1 MTEQPQSNP
10 TPETPDGVAVTPE
23 TESAPVA
30 EVTEAPAEQ
39 ADEAQALDALDST
52 PVPPAAA
59 QAMSTTVTEDQAP
72 AETPA
77 PEMGEPAQTEVEA
90 AREAADDS
98 ADTTVSEAENDAA
111 AVAPAAPAPAKP
123 AAPKPGA
130 PRPAAPSP
138 AAMAGAKPAV
148 TPAPAQAAS
157 EAAMSFGRADA
168 DGTVY
173 VRTPDGERKVGQY
186 PGAGERD
193 AIAYFARKYDEMAS
207 SAELLY
213 QRVLQGNVSAKESAD
228 DLAALRQHIGEANVV
243 GDLPALHAKVE
254 DIATAVEA
262 RRQVEATERA
272 AAREQAKA
280 EREKIVAEA
289 EKIAG
294 QDPAKTQ
301 WKASGA
307 RIRELLDEWKAHQRG
322 SAKLARDDENALW
335 QRFSGARNSFDK
347 NRRAYFAELES
358 TQGEAKSAKTKLVE
372 EAEKLAQSTDW
383 AATAGAFKRL
393 MDSWRRAGRAGR
405 ADDDA
410 LWARFKAAQDSFFNA
425 KDEVSA
431 AEDES
436 FRGNLA
442 VKEELLKE
450 AQALLPVKDLDATK
464 AKLRQIQDKW
474 DAAGKV
480 PRADM
485 ARIEGALRK
494 VETAVREA
502 DEARWKKSNPEVQH
516 RVSAFAE
523 QLQRG
528 VAQAQADLEK
538 AQAGGDQRKI
548 KAAEEALATREA
560 WLKTALAAGDS

>member
-1 MTEQPQSNP
+1 MTNQPEP
-10 TPETPDGVAVTPE
+10 TTPANTD
-23 TESAPVA
+23 
-30 EVTEAPAEQ
+30 EQ
-39 ADEAQALDALDST
+39 AVATPVDTASEAAALDALDA
-52 PVPPAAA
+52 PVAPEPQRAADPDVPAA
-59 QAMSTTVTEDQAP
+59 EQAP
-72 AETPA
+72 AEQSPAEPTAEEPAAPA
-77 PEMGEPAQTEVEA
+77 PA
-90 AREAADDS
+90 AKPVVPSPTALAGVRPQAA
-98 ADTTVSEAENDAA
+98 
-111 AVAPAAPAPAKP
+111 APAAPAP
-123 AAPKPGA
+123 
-130 PRPAAPSP
+130 
-138 AAMAGAKPAV
+138 V
-148 TPAPAQAAS
+148 AS
-157 EAAMSFGRADA
+157 EAAMAFGRADA

-186 PGAGERD
+186 PGASERD
-193 AIAYFARKYDEMAS
+193 AIAYFARKYDEMAA

-213 QRVLQGNVSAKESAD
+213 QRVLQGNVSAKESAA
-228 DLAALRQHIGEANVV
+228 DLAALREHIGSADVV

-254 DIATAVEA
+254 DVATAVEA

-301 WKASGA
+301 WKSSGA
-307 RIRELLDEWKAHQRG
+307 RIRELLDEWKAHQRS

-347 NRRAYFAELES
+347 NRRAFFAELES
-358 TQGEAKSAKTKLVE
+358 TQGEAKAAKTKLVE
-372 EAEKLAQSTDW
+372 EAERLATSTDW

-405 ADDDA
+405 KDDDA

-425 KDEVSA
+425 KDEVAA

-436 FRGNLA
+436 YRGNLA

-464 AKLRQIQDKW
+464 SRLRQIQDKW

-485 ARIEGALRK
+485 GRIEGALRK
-494 VETAVREA
+494 VEQAVRDAE
-502 DEARWKKSNPEVQH
+502 DARWKKSNPEVQH

-528 VAQAQADLEK
+528 VADAQADLEK
-538 AQAGGDQRKI
+538 AQATGDERKI
-548 KAAEEALATREA
+548 KAAQEALATREQ
-560 WLKTALAAGDS
+560 WLKTALAAGGN